1 MTAFIETVRSSGKQ
15 GILTDG
21 RITLYQEAEAIPAG
35 DQFRVRGQANHA
47 AIALIGFPHNVISFI
62 GDSVHVRSSF

>member
-1 MTAFIETVRSSGKQ
+1 MTTFVDVLRDKPKHTQ
-15 GILTDG
+15 GVLTNG
-21 RITLYQEAEAIPAG
+21 RIALYQEANDLFKDKG
-35 DQFRVRGQANHA
+35 SANHA